1 MLYPIGTQTFSN
13 LIERNMVYVD
23 KTDLVYRLAQKN
35 VCFLCRPRRFGKSLL
50 LSTLAS
56 YFRGEKEL
64 FRGLKIESLEKE
76 WKQHPVLHLDFAN
89 GAFYRPNGLENILD
103 DAIDQWEKLYGK
115 VSDTPEREKRFE
127 YVIRRA
133 HEATGQKAVVLI
145 DEYDKPLL
153 DVLSEPMEEQN
164 RRTLKSFYSTFKAA
178 DAHLRFVLLTG
189 VTKFSQVSVFS
200 GFNQP
205 KDISMDSEFDALCG
219 ITEAELHS
227 YFEDEIAAMAPQY
240 GTDHDGMFRLFKQRY
255 DGYHFSEQM
264 LDVYNPY
271 SVLNALDSKR
281 MDDYWFASGTPSYL
295 MKLLDRDKVDMQA
308 ITGQYFKK
316 QYFIDYKADRD
327 DPLAMI
333 YQSGYLTIKGVGYS
347 DFGTLF
353 SLDYPNGEV
362 REGFVTLLSNDYF
375 NQRGESSSLIM
386 SMTMMLREA
395 RLDDLRDTLTAFF
408 AGIPYNANRY
418 GRAWSYESHYHYTL
432 YLIFRLLSCYTVF
445 TEKQNSRGRA
455 DIVVETPK
463 YVYIFEFKLDGTAR
477 EALDQIDAK
486 GYAQPY
492 TADPRPL
499 FKVGVGFSSTQRNIS
514 EWETIPGYASI
525 QT

>member
-76 WKQHPVLHLDFAN
+76 WKQHPVLHLDFAQGDYSQSDYLTEKMGN
-89 GAFYRPNGLENILD
+89 WLGK
-103 DAIDQWEKLYGK
+103 WETDYGVQQTSPK
-115 VSDTPEREKRFE
+115 IGIRFAN
-127 YVIRRA
+127 VIAAA
-133 HEATGQKAVVLI
+133 HERTGRKVVVLV
-145 DEYDKPLL
+145 DEYDKPML
-153 DVLSEPMEEQN
+153 DVLSEPMEQDN
-164 RRTLKSFYSTFKAA
+164 RNMLKEIYSTFKAA
-178 DAHLRFVLLTG
+178 DPHLRFVLLTG

-227 YFEDEIAAMAPQY
+227 YFEEEIAAMAPQY
-240 GTDHDGMFRLFKQRY
+240 GIDQDGMFRLFKQRY

-308 ITGQYFKK
+308 ITATKYEK
-316 QYFIDYKADRD
+316 QYFIDYRADRD

-333 YQSGYLTIKGVGYS
+333 YQSGYLTVKGVEHT

-362 REGFVTLLSNDYF
+362 RKGFVTLLSNDYF
-375 NQRGESSSLIM
+375 NQRGECSSLIM

-408 AGIPYNANRY
+408 AGIPYDANRY

-499 FKVGVGFSSTQRNIS
+499 FKVGVGFSSVQRNIS
-514 EWETIPGYASI
+514 EWETIPGYE
-525 QT
+525 